1 MTSDRRKIGILGGGQ
16 LAMMMTQSAKDMG
29 YEVYVLDP
37 TPDCPA
43 SHVGARHMVGSFKD
57 RTIIYKFV
65 NDFKIDVL
73 TYDIESVNVDALIEI
88 VEKSNIQIEIH
99 PNPHILKMIQNKWTQ
114 HEFYRET
121 CLPATQFESVN
132 IWRPHFE
139 NGIVLKTKYGGYD
152 GNGVWVINSVADFNK
167 VIGDSGLPLSQFYAE
182 EKVMIQKELALIMS
196 IDKRGKISF
205 YHVVELTQENGIC
218 VSTKTP
224 ADISTKLTAQIR
236 GIGESI
242 NIKLKQKYG
251 AYVGI
256 LAVELFL
263 TMDNQILINEISPRV
278 HNSGHFTI
286 EGCKSSQFTNHIRT
300 IMGMVSGDCCLI
312 KPNITVHMTNI
323 LAGKNYPED
332 KINYSNNSK
341 SSQNKIATTVDSY
354 HWYHKK
360 PKNGNRTSYKPL
372 RKLGHYTMI
381 ENLHFENIN
390 TTQLNYWDMIEKTK
404 STTKYNVI
412 TNTTIQRTP
421 IYVIMGSSSDL
432 PYMKPC
438 IELFDRFYI
447 QYTIDIVSAHRSPKW
462 MYEFAN
468 MAEESADIKVII
480 ACAGGAASL
489 PSMVSSLTPC
499 IPVIGVPIPNGTLLG
514 QDALYSIVQ
523 VPEGVPVLTMGIGRS
538 KNAAISALQILGR
551 KDILKQLEKENLEKV
566 KRQRNEDVPEFLR
579 NLNYLHP

>member
-1 MTSDRRKIGILGGGQ
+1 MTTDMRKIGILGGGQ
-16 LAMMMTQSAKDMG
+16 LAMMMTQSAKQMG

-37 TPDCPA
+37 TQDCPA
-43 SHVGARHMVGSFKD
+43 SHFGAKHMVGSFKD
-57 RTIIYKFV
+57 RTTIYKFV

-73 TYDIESVNVDALIEI
+73 TYDIESVNADTLIEI
-88 VEKSNIQIEIH
+88 IEKSNIQIEIQ
-99 PNPHILKMIQNKWTQ
+99 PNPRILKMIQNKWTQ
-114 HEFYRET
+114 HEFYREAG
-121 CLPATQFESVN
+121 LPIPFFESVD
-132 IWRPHFE
+132 IWKPHFE

-152 GNGVWVINSVADFNK
+152 GKGVWVINSVADFNK
-167 VIGDSGLPLSQFYAE
+167 VIGDSGFPLSQFYAE
-182 EKVMIQKELALIMS
+182 EKVLIQKELALIMS

-205 YHVVELTQENGIC
+205 YPIIELTQENGIC
-218 VSTKTP
+218 VSTKAP
-224 ADISTKLTAQIR
+224 INISTELTSKIR
-236 GIGESI
+236 GLGETI
-242 NIKLKQKYG
+242 HIKMKQKYG

-263 TMDNQILINEISPRV
+263 TIDNHILINEMSPRV

-286 EGCKSSQFTNHIRT
+286 EGCETSQFTNHIQT
-300 IMGMVSGDCCLI
+300 IMGMPSGNCSLI
-312 KPNITVHMTNI
+312 RPNITVRMTNI

-332 KINYSNNSK
+332 NIRNSK
-341 SSQNKIATTVDSY
+341 NSQNNIATTVDSY
-354 HWYHKK
+354 YWYHKK
-360 PKNGNRTSYKPL
+360 PKNGNKSYKPL
-372 RKLGHYTMI
+372 RKLGHYTII
-381 ENLHFENIN
+381 EDSCFENIN
-390 TTQLNYWDMIEKTK
+390 IKQLNYWDIVEEHK
-404 STTKYNVI
+404 STTKDDVI
-412 TNTTIQRTP
+412 KKTTIKKTP

-438 IELFDRFYI
+438 IELFNRFDI
-447 QYTIDIVSAHRSPKW
+447 QYNVDIVSAHRSPKW

-468 MAEESADIKVII
+468 MAEESDDIKVII

-566 KRQRNEDVPEFLR
+566 KKQRNEEVPEFLR
-579 NLNYLHP
+579 TLHK

>member
-1 MTSDRRKIGILGGGQ
+1 MTSENRKIGILGGGQ
-16 LAMMMTQSAKDMG
+16 LAMMMTHSAKDMG

-37 TPDCPA
+37 TPNCPA
-43 SHVGARHMVGSFKD
+43 SHVGAKHMVGSFTN
-57 RTIIYKFV
+57 RTTIYKFV

-73 TYDIESVNVDALIEI
+73 TYDIESVNADTLIEI
-88 VEKSNIQIEIH
+88 IEKSNIHIEIH

-121 CLPATQFESVN
+121 GIPATRFESVN

-152 GNGVWVINSVADFNK
+152 GKGVWVINSVADFNK
-167 VIGDSGLPLSQFYAE
+167 VIGDSGFPLSQFYAE

-205 YHVVELTQENGIC
+205 YPVVELTQENGIC

-224 ADISTKLTAQIR
+224 ADISTKLISQIR
-236 GIGESI
+236 GIGERI

-263 TMDNQILINEISPRV
+263 TMDNKLLINEISPRV

-286 EGCKSSQFTNHIRT
+286 EGCKTSQFTNHILT
-300 IMGMVSGDCCLI
+300 IMGTVSGECCLI
-312 KPNITVHMTNI
+312 RPNITVHMTNV

-332 KINYSNNSK
+332 KINHFKN
-341 SSQNKIATTVDSY
+341 SQNKIATTVDSY

-360 PKNGNRTSYKPL
+360 PKNGGGSSYKPL
-372 RKLGHYTMI
+372 RKLGHYTVI
-381 ENLHFENIN
+381 EDSRFENVR
-390 TTQLNYWDMIEKTK
+390 TEQFNYRDVVEENK
-404 STTKYNVI
+404 SNVLKSNI
-412 TNTTIQRTP
+412 LKNKKIKHSP

-438 IELFDRFYI
+438 IELFNRFDI
-447 QYTIDIVSAHRSPKW
+447 QYNVDIVSAHRSPKW

-468 MAEESADIKVII
+468 MAEELGEIKVII

-499 IPVIGVPIPNGTLLG
+499 IPVIGVPIPNGTLGG
-514 QDALYSIVQ
+514 QDALYSIIQ

-551 KDILKQLEKENLEKV
+551 KDILKQLEMENLEKV
-566 KRQRNEDVPEFLR
+566 KKQRNEDVPEFLR
-579 NLNYLHP
+579 NLNCLK

>member
-1 MTSDRRKIGILGGGQ
+1 MTSDRRNIGILGGGQ
-16 LAMMMTQSAKDMG
+16 LAMMMTQSAKQMG

-43 SHVGARHMVGSFKD
+43 SHVGAKHMVGSFKD
-57 RTIIYKFV
+57 RTIINKFV

-73 TYDIESVNVDALIEI
+73 TYDIESVNVGALIEI
-88 VEKSNIQIEIH
+88 VENSNIQIEIH

-114 HEFYRET
+114 REFYRET
-121 CLPATQFESVN
+121 GIPATRFESVN

-152 GNGVWVINSVADFNK
+152 GKGVWVIYSVADFNK
-167 VIGDSGLPLSQFYAE
+167 IIGDSGLPLSQFYAE

-205 YHVVELTQENGIC
+205 YPVVELTQENGIC

-224 ADISTKLTAQIR
+224 ADISTKLISQIR
-236 GIGESI
+236 GIGERI

-263 TMDNQILINEISPRV
+263 TMDNKLLINEISPRV

-286 EGCKSSQFTNHIRT
+286 EGCKTSQFKNHILT
-300 IMGMVSGDCCLI
+300 IMGIPSGNCSLI
-312 KPNITVHMTNI
+312 RPNIIVRMTNV
-323 LAGKNYPED
+323 LAGKNFPED
-332 KINYSNNSK
+332 KINNSK
-341 SSQNKIATTVDSY
+341 NSQNKIATAVDSY

-360 PKNGNRTSYKPL
+360 PKNGGGSSYKPL
-372 RKLGHYTMI
+372 RKLGHYTVI
-381 ENLHFENIN
+381 EDLCFEHMQ
-390 TTQLNYWDMIEKTK
+390 TEQLNYKDVVEE
-404 STTKYNVI
+404 NVV
-412 TNTTIQRTP
+412 TDTTIQRTP

-432 PYMKPC
+432 PYMKSC
-438 IELFDRFYI
+438 IELFDRFNI
-447 QYTIDIVSAHRSPKW
+447 QYTVDIVSAHRSPKW

-468 MAEESADIKVII
+468 MAEESEDIKVII

-499 IPVIGVPIPNGTLLG
+499 IPVIGVPIPNGTLGG
-514 QDALYSIVQ
+514 QDALYSIIQ

-551 KDILKQLEKENLEKV
+551 KNILKQLEKENLEKV

-579 NLNYLHP
+579 NLNYLK